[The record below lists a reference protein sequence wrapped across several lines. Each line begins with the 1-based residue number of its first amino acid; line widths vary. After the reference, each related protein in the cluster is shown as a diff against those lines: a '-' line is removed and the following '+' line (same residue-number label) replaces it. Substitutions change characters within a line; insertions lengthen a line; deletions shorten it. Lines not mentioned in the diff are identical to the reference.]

1 MILVTFCYLA
11 FFSNSSFGDLY
22 FIKSFENGANVIF
35 FLQQQTQEIVN
46 ISPILI
52 LFIGGPY
59 GRDSHQLPLKVCKIA
74 LKTFI
79 QKSSF
84 NQNSGQWLS
93 YGCLMLYIVLTWG
106 WIRKPD
112 SV

>member
-1 MILVTFCYLA
+1 M
-11 FFSNSSFGDLY
+11 
-22 FIKSFENGANVIF
+22 IF

-59 GRDSHQLPLKVCKIA
+59 GRDSRQLPLKVCKIA

-84 NQNSGQWLS
+84 NQNSGLWLS
-93 YGCLMLYIVLTWG
+93 YGCLMLFIVLTWG
-106 WIRKPD
+106 WIAKPD
-112 SV
+112 SVLWGLNQDDPQGHSAWCNANTTLIQAINLIF

>member
-11 FFSNSSFGDLY
+11 FFSNCSRGFGDLY

-59 GRDSHQLPLKVCKIA
+59 GRDSRQLPLKVCKIA

-84 NQNSGQWLS
+84 NQNSGL
-93 YGCLMLYIVLTWG
+93 
-106 WIRKPD
+106 
-112 SV
+112 

>member
-1 MILVTFCYLA
+1 M
-11 FFSNSSFGDLY
+11 
-22 FIKSFENGANVIF
+22 IF

-59 GRDSHQLPLKVCKIA
+59 GPDSRQLPLKVCKIA

-84 NQNSGQWLS
+84 NQNWSVIILWLFDVVHS
-93 YGCLMLYIVLTWG
+93 INMRLD
-106 WIRKPD
+106 PQA
-112 SV
+112 